1 MGLRQPSRG
10 HRMLSRRLSSLVFT
24 AAMAA
29 VCVSSP
35 TRAEAPNCGA
45 VSDSRSNVFIKLLMT
60 PPCDICEET
69 KAELKE
75 LNDIQDAR
83 TQAEVDHAKADIT
96 ISLQRFLDG
105 AEIKFD
111 AAALDKCGPFF
122 DKLSKLTKEAGN
134 NAKNTFCR
142 TRPYKL
148 SGSTLQALQSVDDLK
163 NSPSYPSGHTTYGTL
178 IGTVL
183 AQMLPEK
190 RDQLYA
196 RISDYGHSRMI
207 AGVHYRSDVDAGKI
221 LGAAIAADEF
231 AKDEEF
237 KAAFPGAT
245 ACVRGAL
252 GLQDQTSPAQ
262 EATVRHP

>member
-1 MGLRQPSRG
+1 MLR
-10 HRMLSRRLSSLVFT
+10 RRSPSLVL
-24 AAMAA
+24 AVMAA
-29 VCVSSP
+29 LWAPLSA
-35 TRAEAPNCGA
+35 RAEAPRCGSI
-45 VSDSRSNVFIKLLMT
+45 SDSRSNVFIKLIMP
-60 PPCDICEET
+60 PPCDDCEET

-75 LNDIQDAR
+75 LAQIQDAR
-83 TQAEVDHAKADIT
+83 SPAEQDHAKADIT
-96 ISLQRFLDG
+96 ISLARFLDG

-111 AAALDKCGPFF
+111 AVALDKCAPFF

-148 SGSTLQALQSVDDLK
+148 SGSTLQPLQNVDDLK

-196 RISDYGHSRMI
+196 RIADYGHSRMV

-221 LGAAIAADEF
+221 LGATIAADEF
-231 AKDEEF
+231 ATDEEF
-237 KAAFPGAT
+237 KAALPGAK

-262 EATVRHP
+262 EATVHHP

>member
-1 MGLRQPSRG
+1 MLRRRSPSLALAL
-10 HRMLSRRLSSLVFT
+10 MAVLWAPLS
-24 AAMAA
+24 A
-29 VCVSSP
+29 
-35 TRAEAPNCGA
+35 RAEAPSCGSI
-45 VSDSRSNVFIKLLMT
+45 SDSRSNVFIKLVMP
-60 PPCDICEET
+60 PPCDDCEET

-75 LNDIQDAR
+75 LAQIQDAR
-83 TQAEVDHAKADIT
+83 SPAEQDHARADIT
-96 ISLQRFLDG
+96 ISLARFLDG

-111 AAALDKCGPFF
+111 AAALDKCGSFF
-122 DKLSKLTKEAGN
+122 DKLSKLTKEAGS

-148 SGSTLQALQSVDDLK
+148 SGSTLQPLQNVDDLK

-196 RISDYGHSRMI
+196 RIADYGRSRMV

-231 AKDEEF
+231 ANDEEF
-237 KAAFPGAT
+237 KSAFPGAT
-245 ACVRGAL
+245 SCVRGAL

-262 EATVRHP
+262 EATVHHP